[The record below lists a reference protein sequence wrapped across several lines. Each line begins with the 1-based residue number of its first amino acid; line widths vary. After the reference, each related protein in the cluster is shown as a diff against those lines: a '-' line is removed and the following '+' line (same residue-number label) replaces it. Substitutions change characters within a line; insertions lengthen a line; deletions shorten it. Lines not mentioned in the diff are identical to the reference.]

1 MEALRTKFDEGL
13 HELEELIHEM
23 YTLTKESYD
32 NILIAL
38 KNNDIDLAMRV
49 IRRDE
54 EINNLEEQ
62 VNEDGILLIAKQAP
76 VALDLRRIMTA
87 IKIASDMERIADYS
101 VNIAKYITKQRN
113 SNPENFKRVERMV
126 KLLNVMLDEIIVATE
141 NSDVKLSKE
150 VAEKDSELDALY
162 KMTVKELI
170 KITRDN
176 VDEAS
181 EEAMNTI
188 LIVKQLERA
197 GDHITNIAENI
208 IYLVKGKRYDLN

>member
-1 MEALRTKFDEGL
+1 MSALRTKFEQGL
-13 HELEELIHEM
+13 DELEALIHEM

-38 KNNDIDLAMRV
+38 KNNDIDLAMKV

-113 SNPENFKRVERMV
+113 SSPENFKIVEGMV
-126 KLLNVMLDEIIVATE
+126 LLLNEMLDEIIVATE
-141 NSDVKLSKE
+141 NNDVKLSKE
-150 VAEKDSELDALY
+150 VAEKDSVLDKLY
-162 KMTVKELI
+162 KENVRALI
-170 KITRDN
+170 KITREN

-197 GDHITNIAENI
+197 GDHVTNIAENI